1 MLPPAHS
8 ERKKSEVPMLLVDL
22 RQQVF
27 QYAKQMAADGLA
39 HGSQGNVSAIDR
51 ASGLVAITPS
61 AADYATMT
69 PDDIVVVD
77 RTGTVVEGR
86 WKPTIE
92 TPLHTLFYR
101 RRDDVGAVIHCHAP
115 YASGF
120 AAARRPIPLVLAEA
134 AACIGRPVPVAPF
147 MPSGT
152 PEFADLMLDTIGGGT
167 AAVMGQH
174 GLVVCGAD
182 LRRAYATTVAVE
194 DSARAYIFACQ
205 LGGEPTPLPE
215 EVCAQLHQWWLTS
228 YRRVAL

>member
-1 MLPPAHS
+1 
-8 ERKKSEVPMLLVDL
+8 MLLAEL

-27 QYAKQMAADGLA
+27 AYAKQMASDGLA
-39 HGSQGNVSAIDR
+39 HGSQGNVSALDR

-69 PDDIVVVD
+69 PDDIVVID
-77 RTGTVVEGR
+77 REGAVIEGR

-101 RRDDVGAVIHCHAP
+101 RRDDVGAVMHCHAP

-120 AAARRPIPLVLAEA
+120 AAAMRPIPLVLAEA
-134 AACIGRPVPVAPF
+134 AACIGHTVPVAPF

-152 PEFADLMLDTIGGGT
+152 AAFAELMLDTIGQGS

-174 GLVVCGAD
+174 GLVVCGLD

-194 DSARAYIFACQ
+194 DTARAHIFACQ
-205 LGGEPTPLPE
+205 IGAEPAPLPDDI
-215 EVCAQLHQWWLTS
+215 CAELHRWWLGS

>member
-1 MLPPAHS
+1 MRIT
-8 ERKKSEVPMLLVDL
+8 EL

-27 QYAKQMAADGLA
+27 DYARQMAADGLA
-39 HGSQGNVSAIDR
+39 HGSQGNISALDR

-69 PDDIVVVD
+69 AEDSVVVD
-77 RTGTVVEGR
+77 CDGVVVEGS

-101 RRDDVGAVIHCHAP
+101 RRSDVGAVIHCHAP
-115 YASGF
+115 YASAF
-120 AAARRPIPLVLAEA
+120 AAALRPIPLVLAEA

-152 PEFADLMLDTIGGGT
+152 AAFAELMLDTIGPGW

-174 GLVVCGAD
+174 GIVTCGTD

-194 DSARAYIFACQ
+194 DSARAFVFACQ
-205 LGGEPTPLPE
+205 IGAAPTPLPDD
-215 EVCAQLHQWWLTS
+215 VCAELHAWWLSS
-228 YRRVAL
+228 YRRVALG